1 MLVVLA
7 SRADPAARR
16 LAERLG
22 GDALLLTPLDL
33 SAPGWRLDPFR
44 PGSSTFV
51 VSGRRFRERALSGV
65 VTLLPC
71 VFEQE
76 LVHIEFGDRRYVA
89 AEMTAFLTCWLAG
102 LRCPRLN
109 APTAGCLSGPNWR
122 PERWIRHAAATG
134 LPTRS
139 VQVSTTKA
147 LHDGSGRARTVGV
160 TVVGER
166 CVGHRSEEF
175 QEAARQLARAAELA
189 LLHVEFEAG
198 QGVPRVAGATQFPDL
213 SALEAAE
220 AVRAYFD
227 RQPA

>member
-1 MLVVLA
+1 VLVVLA
-7 SRADPAARR
+7 SRADPAARL

-44 PGSSTFV
+44 PGNSTFV
-51 VSGRRFRERALSGV
+51 VGGRKFRERALSGI

-76 LVHIEFGDRRYVA
+76 LVHIQLGDRRYVA

-122 PERWIRHAAATG
+122 PERWIRHATATG
-134 LPTRS
+134 LPTTP
-139 VQVSTTKA
+139 VQVSTTKG
-147 LHDGSGRARTVGV
+147 LHDRSGRARTVGV
-160 TVVGER
+160 TVIGER
-166 CVGHRSEEF
+166 CVGHRSENL
-175 QEAARQLARAAELA
+175 QEAARQLARAAELD
-189 LLHVEFEAG
+189 LLHVEFEVG
-198 QGVPRVAGATQFPDL
+198 RGVPRVAGATPFPDL
-213 SALEAAE
+213 STLEAAE
-220 AVRAYFD
+220 AVRGYFD
-227 RQPA
+227 GWPA

>member
-1 MLVVLA
+1 VLVVLA
-7 SRADPAARR
+7 SRADPAARL

-22 GDALLLTPLDL
+22 SDASLLTPLDL

-51 VSGRRFRERALSGV
+51 VGGRKFPERALTGV

-76 LVHIEFGDRRYVA
+76 LVHIEPGDRRYVA

-109 APTAGCLSGPNWR
+109 PPTAGCLSGPNWR
-122 PERWIRHAAATG
+122 PERWIRHAATTG
-134 LPTRS
+134 LPTWP
-139 VQVSTTKA
+139 VQVSTTRGS
-147 LHDGSGRARTVGV
+147 HDGSRRAVTVGV

-166 CVGHRSEEF
+166 CVGHRSKEL
-175 QEAARQLARAAELA
+175 QEAAHQLAQTAELD
-189 LLHVEFEAG
+189 LLHVEFEVG
-198 QGVPRVAGATQFPDL
+198 RGESRVAGATPFPDL
-213 SALEAAE
+213 SAPEAAE

-227 RQPA
+227 GRTA